1 MVLLLTRELPEPQ
14 LRHRASEDQANQ
26 ASCLNLVV
34 NAIVLWNTLY
44 MADAIDALRAEG
56 LLRPDDDPSHL
67 SPTVNAHINAYG
79 RYEFAVERELAR
91 TSRRPLRRPDPTAV
105 G

>member
-1 MVLLLTRELPEPQ
+1 MVLLPTRELPEPQ

-34 NAIVLWNTLY
+34 NAIVCWNTLY
-44 MADAIDALRAEG
+44 MAAAIDALRAEG
-56 LLRPDDDPSHL
+56 LLDPDDDLSHL

-79 RYEFAVERELAR
+79 RYEVAVERELAR
-91 TSRRPLRRPDPTAV
+91 PDPAAV
-105 G
+105 GLRGNPT

>member
-1 MVLLLTRELPEPQ
+1 VTPASTRHGK
-14 LRHRASEDQANQ
+14 RR
-26 ASCLNLVV
+26 LVC
-34 NAIVLWNTLY
+34 TLY

-56 LLRPDDDPSHL
+56 LLDPDDDLSHL

-91 TSRRPLRRPDPTAV
+91 TGRRPLRRPDPAGAGLPAIPGTNLDSREV